1 MKKST
6 PELLQAIAVTAE
18 LTGTTFSEPAARVLA
33 ADLAQY
39 PEQQILRALRRCR
52 RELRSTLTLAA
63 ILERIEDGRPGPE
76 EAWAIV
82 RPAIDDEQT
91 TIFYTPEMKGAF
103 FVARELSDDMIAARM
118 AFLESYRTALQESR
132 ARSEPIAWEAC
143 LGYDPAQRESAILQA
158 VDRGQITQAHAA
170 LMLPHL
176 ATPDARVL
184 KLMAPATRLISQTS
198 TREPG
203 ED

>member
-1 MKKST
+1 MKPST
-6 PELLQAIAVTAE
+6 ELLQAIAVTAE

-39 PEQQILRALRRCR
+39 PEHQIFGALRRCR

-76 EAWAIV
+76 EAWALV
-82 RPAIDDEQT
+82 RPAIDDERT
-91 TIFYTPEMKGAF
+91 TIFYTPEMKDAF
-103 FVARELSDDMIAARM
+103 FVARELADDLIAARM
-118 AFLESYRTALQESR
+118 AFLEAYRTALQESR

-158 VDRGQITQAHAA
+158 VGRGQITHEHAA

-184 KLMAPATRLISQTS
+184 ELMAPATKLIRQ
-198 TREPG
+198 RQPG